1 MLLRSP
7 IFCIQ
12 CIIMPLLDPIIILVI
27 ILGFLKFADK
37 VGMDLISSF
46 HEIIKSGLGGF
57 IFLGTSQVFFMM
69 NFSSIIAVSKERNNA
84 IISKVLPISFIK
96 QFNLKIVIGLIINLF
111 TSILVSIAF
120 YIFTKELLN
129 TAILLIVLT
138 CLSLISEKIKLLI
151 DLKNPSL
158 VWNSEYT
165 MMKQNTNV
173 MYELFYTVLITGVL
187 LIISKIIND
196 FEIYIFICLIV
207 CIFIIIFLIRY
218 IKENQKKLFKKV
230 F

>member
-1 MLLRSP
+1 M
-7 IFCIQ
+7 
-12 CIIMPLLDPIIILVI
+12 
-27 ILGFLKFADK
+27 
-37 VGMDLISSF
+37 
-46 HEIIKSGLGGF
+46 
-57 IFLGTSQVFFMM
+57 
-69 NFSSIIAVSKERNNA
+69 
-84 IISKVLPISFIK
+84 
-96 QFNLKIVIGLIINLF
+96 KIVIGLIINLF